1 MRTTE
6 IIKEIKKLPIRKRK
20 IVIEEV
26 ISSILRDEGRG
37 ELSQGADALVEE
49 YKTNME
55 LRAFHDIDL
64 DDFNETR

>member
-49 YKTNME
+49 YKTHME